1 MSHSIF
7 KINFDTQ
14 KHTVLYECISNIKDA
29 ELLAQLAMVNKS
41 VDDLI
46 FISAGWNRGIE
57 NNPEEYEKALELAE
71 KYKCERSK

>member
-1 MSHSIF
+1 MGYSIF

-14 KHTVLYECISNIKDA
+14 KHTVLYDCINNIKDA
-29 ELLAQLAMVNKS
+29 DLLAQLAMSNKNVN
-41 VDDLI
+41 DLI

-71 KYKCERSK
+71 EYKSQR